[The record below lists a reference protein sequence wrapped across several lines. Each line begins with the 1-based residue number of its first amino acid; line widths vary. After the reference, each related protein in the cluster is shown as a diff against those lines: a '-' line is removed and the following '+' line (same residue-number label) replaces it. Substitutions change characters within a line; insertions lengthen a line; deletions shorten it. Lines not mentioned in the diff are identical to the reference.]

1 MTDKPD
7 RVPDRIRDIQ
17 EAIKNAR
24 EDIGDLSK
32 EGFLLDGKTQRAV
45 IESIIVIGEAAN
57 SVTRLDPG
65 IEQRPRICGNTFAPR
80 PMLNDEHFK
89 PDPGV
94 DSVIRACIADEVI
107 EVGEGEDVPIP
118 VHQMTGAPLLSLTF
132 ENESSEIRA

>member
-65 IEQRPRICGNTFAPR
+65 IEQR
-80 PMLNDEHFK
+80 H
-89 PDPGV
+89 PDLWQHL
-94 DSVIRACIADEVI
+94 RAAANA
-107 EVGEGEDVPIP
+107 
-118 VHQMTGAPLLSLTF
+118 Q
-132 ENESSEIRA
+132 R